1 MAQTATKIS
10 CLIGAVAA
18 ALFLTAASATTP
30 PASAMTIG
38 VGDNGPG
45 MFKDRNY
52 KNLKTKISRKIVPW
66 DFYKYEWDRKN
77 LDEWMAGAKKLRI
90 QPMVAFNH
98 SEKDRYKL
106 PSVSQYK
113 YALRYLLRRYP
124 QVKTFTPWNEANH
137 VSQPTWNKPRMA
149 AQYFNIS
156 QQICKGC
163 KIVAADVLDQKNMIT
178 WLKSF
183 QLFAKSPKIWG
194 LHSYV
199 DANRN
204 RPWAKSS
211 TKLLLDNVKGEV
223 WLTEVG
229 GLVAFKDD
237 FPYDEIRAR
246 DATKRTLLL
255 AGKSKRIKRVYLYSW
270 YGTDHGEDPVAP
282 FKWDSGLMTA
292 GGSPRPAFYVLRNW
306 LHKQRAMR

>member
-1 MAQTATKIS
+1 MSLRITKIT
-10 CLIGAVAA
+10 CVAA
-18 ALFLTAASATTP
+18 ALAAAFFMTAASTTP
-30 PASAMTIG
+30 PSAKALTVG

-52 KNLKTKISRKIVPW
+52 RNLKTKISRKIIPW
-66 DFYKYEWDRKN
+66 DFYKYAPDRKN
-77 LDEWMAGAKKLRI
+77 LDEWMAGAKKLRV
-90 QPMVAFNH
+90 QPLVAFNH
-98 SEKDRYKL
+98 SEKDRDVL
-106 PSVSQYK
+106 PTASQYK
-113 YALRYLLRRYP
+113 YALKYLLRRYP
-124 QVKTFTPWNEANH
+124 QIKTFSPWNEANH
-137 VSQPTWNKPRMA
+137 VSQPTWNNPRRA
-149 AQYFNIS
+149 AEYFNLA
-156 QQICKGC
+156 QQICLGC
-163 KIVAADVLDQKNMIT
+163 KIVAADVLDQKNMIP
-178 WLKSF
+178 WLKTF
-183 QLFAKSPKIWG
+183 RLTAKNPKIWG

-229 GLVAFKDD
+229 GLVAFKND

-270 YGTDHGEDPVAP
+270 YGTDHGENPTEP
-282 FKWDSGLMTA
+282 WKWDSGLMTA

-306 LHKQRAMR
+306 LHKQRATR